1 MGKIRGDV
9 SRCPS
14 EAGSCVVRKLCL
26 KSRRVTELT
35 NATGTITV
43 ITELETV
50 SVVSLLAESMCC
62 SP

>member
-9 SRCPS
+9 SRCPW
-14 EAGSCVVRKLCL
+14 EAGRCGIRKLCL
-26 KSRRVTELT
+26 ESRRVMELT

-50 SVVSLLAESMCC
+50 SVVSLLTESMCC